1 MRLPSKIKNLLESEL
16 IRITSLQT
24 QLRLTCNLKSVK
36 RLAAGLIKSKNF
48 RDVSNQYDNRKK
60 KNSKVD
66 SAEFLST

>member
-1 MRLPSKIKNLLESEL
+1 MCLPSKIKNLLESEL
-16 IRITSLQT
+16 IRITSPQT
-24 QLRLTCNLKSVK
+24 QLRLTCNLKAVI